1 VNLSHSLLQLQAE
14 LAASVLQ
21 PKADGGG
28 GGGGDGGGGGG
39 GGGGACDAPLRLC
52 PEVRVTWLGL
62 GLGLGLELATP

>member
-28 GGGGDGGGGGG
+28 GGGGDGGD
-39 GGGGACDAPLRLC
+39 GGACDAPLRLC
-52 PEVRVTWLGL
+52 PEVRVAWLGL
-62 GLGLGLELATP
+62 GLGLGLGSGLATP

>member
-1 VNLSHSLLQLQAE
+1 MNLSHSLLQLQAE

-21 PKADGGG
+21 PKAD
-28 GGGGDGGGGGG
+28 GG

-62 GLGLGLELATP
+62 GLGLGLGSGLATP

>member
-1 VNLSHSLLQLQAE
+1 MNLSHSLLQLQAE

-28 GGGGDGGGGGG
+28 GGGG
-39 GGGGACDAPLRLC
+39 GGACDAPLRLC

-62 GLGLGLELATP
+62 VLVLGLELATP